1 MVTKPGLSRIVR
13 VKNPVALVLSC
24 RQAYVECAHFA
35 LERVVFMDIRE
46 AERRIDPA
54 LMLQLEAV
62 RRRWGA
68 CSSQAREGDRKA
80 TALRSHGSRGA
91 KGRCRSAYGQH

>member
-1 MVTKPGLSRIVR
+1 LEYFNRYPMFKIGMVTKPGLSRIVR

-62 RRRWGA
+62 RRR
-68 CSSQAREGDRKA
+68 
-80 TALRSHGSRGA
+80 
-91 KGRCRSAYGQH
+91 